1 MNIRKSM
8 KRRSIV
14 SVALAFLS
22 VGSAFAQGW
31 TANVTSI
38 RPGGDRNCTLFQLV
52 GVSTADPVTPN
63 DPWFVIESTA
73 PQYNQMVATLL
84 AAKATGQNI
93 QVLTTGQTSATC
105 GHATVSVILWP

>member
-1 MNIRKSM
+1 MNIRMSM
-8 KRRSIV
+8 KRCAIAGV
-14 SVALAFLS
+14 SLALLL
-22 VGSAFAQGW
+22 VDSAFAQGW

-52 GVSTADPVTPN
+52 GVSTADPVVPG

-84 AAKATGQNI
+84 AAKATGQNT
-93 QVLTTGQTSATC
+93 QVLTTGQMSTDC
-105 GHATVSVILWP
+105 GRPTVSVILWP